1 MTRTSNPVHVR
12 ERDLAVASPEGGSPA
27 TRATGRLGRFGPVL
41 AGVLCALA
49 CAVPAFGA
57 AFVGGATARLVGV
70 PAWIAAVVIAA
81 AVAAFVI
88 WRSRGKSGDP
98 CGC

>member
-1 MTRTSNPVHVR
+1 MTRITTQARVSEQDHAIAPPN
-12 ERDLAVASPEGGSPA
+12 GGSPA
-27 TRATGRLGRFGPVL
+27 PRATRRLGRFGPVL

-57 AFVGGATARLVGV
+57 ALAGGATANLLGV

-81 AVAAFVI
+81 AVAVFVI
-88 WRSRGKSGDP
+88 WRARGTSGEQ